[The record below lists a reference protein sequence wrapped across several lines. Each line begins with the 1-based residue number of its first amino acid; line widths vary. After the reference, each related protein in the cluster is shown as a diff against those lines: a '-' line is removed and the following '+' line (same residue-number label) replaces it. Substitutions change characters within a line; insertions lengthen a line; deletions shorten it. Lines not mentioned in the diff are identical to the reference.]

1 MSNRPLQTPDF
12 SDGEQFL
19 ADLRGTLRRRQRRN
33 GLIAGAT
40 SLASAGLL
48 FVFSFTALQQ
58 AHYRDVWEDYLLSG
72 MTFDVPEEEWE
83 EDVEM
88 YLHWLLAEDDFD
100 TYLAGIYEL
109 GLEEELIFAY
119 SEANP

>member
-1 MSNRPLQTPDF
+1 MKAPDF

-19 ADLRGTLRRRQRRN
+19 AKLRSTLRTRQRRIRV
-33 GLIAGAT
+33 IAGAT

-48 FVFSFTALQQ
+48 FVFSFSALQE
-58 AHYRDVWEDYLLSG
+58 AHYREVWEDYLLSELIVD
-72 MTFDVPEEEWE
+72 DVTEEWQA
-83 EDVEM
+83 DLDL
-88 YLHWLLAEDDFD
+88 YLNWLLDEDDFD

-119 SEANP
+119 SEAAP